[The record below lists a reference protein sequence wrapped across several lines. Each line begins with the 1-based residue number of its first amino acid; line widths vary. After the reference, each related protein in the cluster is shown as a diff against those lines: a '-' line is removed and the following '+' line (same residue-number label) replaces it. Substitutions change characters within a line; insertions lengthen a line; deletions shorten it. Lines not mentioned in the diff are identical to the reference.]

1 MVWFVEGD
9 GHGLSLSMGGRN
21 GSSRSIA
28 GAFSRH
34 MPPYDSTGIRDLARW
49 TACDAQE
56 ASAKE
61 LEPFLPCMGA
71 EALRRAGEP
80 LAAIEYHPGIQTLEF
95 LFLLPRPLFDT
106 AWEALRM
113 VLATPTLAYEVS
125 FHTGEGGAA
134 LAESPESKAR
144 GRLLSGEPLVFC
156 NDTRLHFA
164 VFRRR

>member
-21 GSSRSIA
+21 AGARSIA

-34 MPPYDSTGIRDLARW
+34 MPPFDLGGGRDLARW

-56 ASAKE
+56 ASAKD

-71 EALRRAGEP
+71 EELRRADEP
-80 LAAIEYHPGIQTLEF
+80 LVAIEYHPGIQTLEF
-95 LFLLPRPLFDT
+95 MFLLPRPLFDT
-106 AWEALRM
+106 AWRSLGM
-113 VLATPTLAYEVS
+113 VLATPTLAYEVA
-125 FHTGEGGAA
+125 FHTGDSGLA
-134 LAESPESKAR
+134 LAESPDSKVR
-144 GRLLSGEPLVFC
+144 DRLRAGEPLLFC
-156 NDTRLHFA
+156 TETRLHVS